1 MSSLFKY
8 SDHLLLLKSIS
19 LYVRLLMYEVF
30 NMICPYELFNHLS
43 ACLYYRN
50 VCQDNNFALWYYSSV
65 RLIEQ
70 LDQF

>member
-1 MSSLFKY
+1 
-8 SDHLLLLKSIS
+8 
-19 LYVRLLMYEVF
+19 MYEVF

-50 VCQDNNFALWYYSSV
+50 VCQDNTFALWYYWSV